1 MAFNKRPA
9 ALVATALAGAL
20 LLSACG
26 GGSDDSGSG
35 GGDGGGGTFTAYIGE
50 PKSPLVP
57 GNTTESEGAKVISA
71 LWTGLVGYSQE
82 GEVEYSGVAE
92 SIESDDNQ
100 NWTIKLKDGWTF
112 HDGTPVDAQ
121 SFVDAWNYT
130 AYSPN
135 AQAASYFFA
144 NVEGCDALRAETDD
158 EDTVT
163 ALPAATAMTRM
174 TVVDDSTFTVT
185 LSAPF
190 AQWPVTVGYSAFYP
204 LPKSFFKDPVAAG
217 KQPVGDGPFEAD
229 EPFVPGKGITLTRY
243 DDYAGADT
251 AKVSSVECRVYTD
264 VATAFS
270 DAEAGNLDVVR
281 RIPADAAATAPAEF
295 GDRYLEDT
303 SSSFTYLGFP
313 TYDRR
318 FADKRVRRAIS
329 MGIDRA
335 AIATAIFNGIRTP
348 ATSII
353 APTIDGSQD
362 DACAYCHLDAAAAH
376 MLLDAAHFDGTKKI
390 ELWFNAGTGQDAFI
404 EAVGDQQ
411 RQNLGVD
418 FVLKGDLAIP
428 EYMPLVMKKGFTGPF
443 RSGWP
448 MDYPSPQ
455 NYLEPLYSSSALP
468 PAGIDLSFYSNPV
481 FDQLVSEGDQA
492 PSNAEA
498 IAKYNQAEDVL
509 LEDMPII
516 PMFFQVEQSVFS
528 EHVSN
533 VVVDIFGR
541 VEAAEVTVND

>member
-1 MAFNKRPA
+1 VRSTKRTGV
-9 ALVATALAGAL
+9 LVAAGVAGAL
-20 LLSACG
+20 LLTACG
-26 GGSDDSGSG
+26 PAAESADSAVVDD
-35 GGDGGGGTFTAYIGE
+35 GTFSMFIGE
-50 PKSPLVP
+50 PESPLVP
-57 GNTTESEGAKVISA
+57 GNTTEDQGNQVVSS
-71 LWTGLVGYSQE
+71 LWTGLVQYDE
-82 GEVEYSGVAE
+82 KGEVVYTGVAD
-92 SIESDDNQ
+92 SITSDDATT
-100 NWTIKLKDGWTF
+100 WTVKLKKGWTF
-112 HDGTPVDAQ
+112 HDGTPVDAK

-135 AQAASYFFA
+135 AQSASYFFA
-144 NVEGCDALRAETDD
+144 NVEGYDALQAETDD
-158 EDTVT
+158 QDNVVAPPT
-163 ALPAATAMTRM
+163 ATEMSGLE
-174 TVVDDSTFTVT
+174 VVDPRTFTVT

-204 LPKSFFKDPVAAG
+204 LPASFFDDPEAAG
-217 KQPVGDGPFEAD
+217 KQPVGNGPFEAD
-229 EPFVPGKGITLTRY
+229 EPFVPGTGITLTRY
-243 DDYAGADT
+243 DEYAGDK
-251 AKVSSVECRVYTD
+251 AKVSSVEYRVYSDVETAYTD
-264 VATAFS
+264 AV
-270 DAEAGNLDVVR
+270 AGNLDVVR

-313 TYDRR
+313 TYDKR
-318 FADKRVRRAIS
+318 FADKRVRQAIS

-335 AIATAIFNGIRTP
+335 AIATAIFDGTRTP
-348 ATSII
+348 ATSVI
-353 APTIDGSQD
+353 APTIDGSRT
-362 DACAYCHLDAAAAH
+362 DACAYCRFDAAAANQ
-376 MLLDAAHFDGTKKI
+376 LLDDAHFDRRKKI
-390 ELWFNAGTGQDAFI
+390 ELWFNAGAGQDAFI
-404 EAVGDQQ
+404 EAVGNQL

-428 EYMPLVMKKGFTGPF
+428 EYMPLAMKKGFTGPF
-443 RSGWP
+443 RAGWT

-468 PAGIDLSFYSNPV
+468 PGGMNLSFYSNPV
-481 FDQLVSEGDQA
+481 FDQLVDEGDQA
-492 PSNAEA
+492 TSNAEA

-541 VEAAEVTVND
+541 VEAAEVTVDD